1 MKVGERGQI
10 VIPSEA
16 RKKRDINPGD
26 FLIVVSTPMKDGI
39 ALIKAEMVKEMI
51 QKMSAGL
58 SGVHEKKGK
67 RTRKR
72 SKG

>member
-1 MKVGERGQI
+1 MEVYGAVKVGERGQI

-16 RKKRDINPGD
+16 RKKRGISPGD

-51 QKMSAGL
+51 QKMS
-58 SGVHEKKGK
+58 
-67 RTRKR
+67 
-72 SKG
+72 